1 MVCGVLSYFGT
12 VGYVAVVEGKEK
24 RFIKSAF
31 GMYVS
36 PDVVAEIAERPDLLQ
51 LGGQKRQLSL
61 LFSNLAGFTTLS
73 ERMDP
78 QELNIGDMIMAF
90 WNAPKDLPDHADR
103 ALRTMCCRSGKWA
116 SSTRAGE
123 KTIPTIRTWLCA

>member
-1 MVCGVLSYFGT
+1 MGG
-12 VGYVAVVEGKEK
+12 
-24 RFIKSAF
+24 RPKS
-31 GMYVS
+31 
-36 PDVVAEIAERPDLLQ
+36 PQRPDLLQ

-61 LFSNLAGFTTLS
+61 LFSDLAGFTTLS

-78 QELNIGDMIMAF
+78 QELIARLNEYLTEMTALVMDEGGTLDKYIGDMIMAF

>member
-1 MVCGVLSYFGT
+1 
-12 VGYVAVVEGKEK
+12 VGG
-24 RFIKSAF
+24 RPKS
-31 GMYVS
+31 
-36 PDVVAEIAERPDLLQ
+36 PQRPDLLQ

-61 LFSNLAGFTTLS
+61 LFSDLAGFTTLS

-78 QELNIGDMIMAF
+78 QELIARLNEYLTEMTALVMDEGGTLDKYIGDMIMAF

>member
-1 MVCGVLSYFGT
+1 MGG
-12 VGYVAVVEGKEK
+12 
-24 RFIKSAF
+24 RPKSPQR
-31 GMYVS
+31 
-36 PDVVAEIAERPDLLQ
+36 PDVLQ

-61 LFSNLAGFTTLS
+61 LFSDLAGFTTLS

-78 QELNIGDMIMAF
+78 QELIARLNEYLTEMTALVMDEGGTLDKYIGDMIMAF